1 MAGLGGSG
9 QQGESREEEDE
20 LDAFMKD
27 NNTSLDSDNLIIF
40 RREEQI
46 LTDRIERIRN
56 KLKLVLGE
64 EELGKMTAR
73 STGPQARSIKEA
85 FREKS
90 LEESLMETK
99 KRMEVNQNIENIL
112 NRL

>member
-1 MAGLGGSG
+1 
-9 QQGESREEEDE
+9 
-20 LDAFMKD
+20 MKD
-27 NNTSLDSDNLIIF
+27 NNANLDNDNLLIF

-46 LTDRIERIRN
+46 FVDRIELIRS
-56 KLKLVLGE
+56 KFKAILGE
-64 EELGKMTAR
+64 EELQKMTAR
-73 STGPQARSIKEA
+73 SAKPEVRSIKEA
-85 FREKS
+85 FKEKS